1 MSKPWLCT
9 TCVKRRRCLKH
20 FIVWLLGI
28 AKYVHSTNCYEPEW
42 KTTYRNSNGT
52 MKDCST
58 CKYCDE
64 DFYYNDETG
73 EEYSVYNC
81 QKGNDT
87 SLDYKCKD
95 FEQYK
100 PQKYIEKY
108 TKCDK
113 CEYFKECQ
121 EYLIETTDCL
131 DENKHYINGM
141 GHVCRIDEL
150 EQ

>member
-20 FIVWLLGI
+20 FVVRILGI
-28 AKYVHSTNCYEPEW
+28 ARYVHSTNCYEPEW
-42 KTTYRNSNGT
+42 KPTYRNRGVT
-52 MKDCST
+52 MNDCSK
-58 CKYCDE
+58 CKFSEEGYFFDE
-64 DFYYNDETG
+64 EIGDE
-73 EEYSVYNC
+73 YLIYRC
-81 QKGNDT
+81 KKGNDT
-87 SLDYKCKD
+87 DPDYECKD
-95 FEQYK
+95 FKEYK
-100 PQKYIEKY
+100 PRKYKEKD

-121 EYLIETTDCL
+121 EYLTETTNCL